1 MLGKTAVLF
10 FPHTLETQMGFC
22 VSSGLRR
29 QVMVNV
35 STTRGHIQEAGG
47 ADVRRGW
54 RGAAV

>member
-1 MLGKTAVLF
+1 MLF
-10 FPHTLETQMGFC
+10 FPHTLETQMEFC